1 MEQQKGKEIKL
12 EVPDEV
18 ALGVYSNVAFLNMT
32 GNDFIFDFGSIVPGK
47 DTFKVQ
53 SRIIM
58 SPQHAKRFLT
68 LIQKSIEEYERKFGK
83 IPSVEQPPSP
93 EPMGFKP
100 SKKDE

>member
-1 MEQQKGKEIKL
+1 MEQQKGRQIKI

-18 ALGVYSNVAFLNMT
+18 ALGIYSNMALLNMT

-58 SPQHAKRFLT
+58 SPQHAKRLVS
-68 LIQKSIEEYERKFGK
+68 LIQRSIKNYEDKFGN
-83 IPSVEQPPSP
+83 IPSVEEPSP
-93 EPMGFKP
+93 KPMGFTPPPKQ
-100 SKKDE
+100 E